1 MNLNNLDSI
10 TNALQTKISALQEQY
25 LSFVDYC
32 KDLIRMHRIKVESEL
47 KSDPN
52 TPRNLLNLVY
62 KHGESLEKKILI
74 ASTLNSTININEK
87 NLEKYKSQRII
98 ECNDRKSVESTRI
111 NGKKIRN
118 NQARNSIQ
126 LEKVGINEKS

>member
-1 MNLNNLDSI
+1 
-10 TNALQTKISALQEQY
+10 
-25 LSFVDYC
+25 
-32 KDLIRMHRIKVESEL
+32 MHRIKIESEL

-52 TPRNLLNLVY
+52 TPRDLLNLVY

-87 NLEKYKSQRII
+87 NLERYKSQRII

-118 NQARNSIQ
+118 NQARNTIQ
-126 LEKVGINEKS
+126 LEKVGINEKAY